1 LKEIHSVSM
10 APTSKSLTAV
20 EKSKDAVSVIKKR
33 LIPVLQ
39 RLTDDTFGEATG
51 RARASVALS
60 IGMLR
65 YMAARLRGLDQGRK
79 PNDPLRKDLNNMKRV
94 LANITKKLKKTA
106 TTTNTEH
113 EYDSKKSEGKT
124 KEKNR
129 KVEVDN
135 KISSKNL
142 DPIRGET
149 FNSKIQCSDTCDT
162 KNIAPIRMKREN
174 NDNNNNNNN
183 INNYRKTTKNK
194 SNNTTADGESPE
206 PKSKKVKKK

>member
-1 LKEIHSVSM
+1 M

-20 EKSKDAVSVIKKR
+20 EKSKEAVSGIKKR

-94 LANITKKLKKTA
+94 LANITKKLKETA
-106 TTTNTEH
+106 TTTTTEH
-113 EYDSKKSEGKT
+113 AYDIKKSEGKT

-129 KVEVDN
+129 KVEV
-135 KISSKNL
+135 
-142 DPIRGET
+142 
-149 FNSKIQCSDTCDT
+149 DT

-183 INNYRKTTKNK
+183 KNNYRKTTKNK
-194 SNNTTADGESPE
+194 SNKTTTDGESPE
-206 PKSKKVKKK
+206 PKSKKMKKK